1 MRRFGRWDHLF
12 VKRLRLP
19 AAGAGGTGPDARGV
33 SDDRPVWAVAVLPR

>member
-33 SDDRPVWAVAVLPR
+33 SDHRPVWAVAVLPR